1 MGAAGLAWM
10 QVSLHVWRSTGS
22 VIRPRLTYANVTST
36 LALFLALS
44 GGAFAASKFV
54 GPGTAVRLCVSPAG
68 AVRVLKVGAK
78 CGRGKTMVRVDQT
91 GPRGVPGPRGQ
102 TGSPGPP
109 GPQGN
114 GATYTAGTGLNLNGT
129 AFSANLSQLQA
140 RIGPCAV
147 DQVLQSVDQTGSP
160 TCIGVHAY
168 SAQGANG
175 SLTAAIAVPA
185 GKWVVI
191 GEETVSIT
199 TTNGGSL
206 VCNINQNGNSIGHAS
221 QTAGNDQPQSVSPV
235 ALATTTGPNTALE
248 LVCDTGG
255 AATFTP
261 GAAIDA
267 IPVAAVN

>member
-1 MGAAGLAWM
+1 M
-10 QVSLHVWRSTGS
+10 
-22 VIRPRLTYANVTST
+22 IRRRLSYANVVST
-36 LALFLALS
+36 LALFLALG
-44 GGAFAASKFV
+44 GGAFAASKVV
-54 GPGTAVRLCVSPAG
+54 GPGGVVRLCVSPGG
-68 AVRVLKVGAK
+68 AVRVLKVGGR

-91 GPRGVPGPRGQ
+91 GPRGVPGLRGQ
-102 TGSPGPP
+102 TGSPGLSA
-109 GPQGN
+109 PQGS
-114 GATYTAGTGLNLNGT
+114 GANYTAGTGLSLNGT
-129 AFSANLSQLQA
+129 ALSANLSQLQA
-140 RIGPCAV
+140 RIGPCAA

-175 SLTAAIAVPA
+175 SLTAAVAVPA

-191 GEETVSIT
+191 GEETASISLT
-199 TTNGGSL
+199 GGGTL
-206 VCNINQNGNSIGHAS
+206 VCNIDQNGNSIGHAS
-221 QTAGNDQPQSVSPV
+221 QTAGNGDPQSVSPV

-261 GAAIDA
+261 GAAIYV